1 VARKLKLIDSFLPD
15 NLRKLSLGSSIP
27 MIWSLRPMIII
38 FQRRSS
44 QKPCKNSFLLPRLY
58 AHWSRC
64 YPNANPMRFALSRK
78 IFRPNLRKC
87 WTLLRS
93 EMTIIWICWI
103 GAVEVF
109 YRSGLEKGSIS
120 TLLKTSASSVSKMM
134 TMCVPFPSILQV
146 IN

>member
-1 VARKLKLIDSFLPD
+1 MARKLKLIDSFLPD

-93 EMTIIWICWI
+93 EMTIIWICLI

-109 YRSGLEKGSIS
+109 YLSGLEKESIS
-120 TLLKTSASSVSKMM
+120 TLLKISTNFVWKMM
-134 TMCVPFPSILQV
+134 TMCAHFPFIRQV